1 MAVTVVVTKAEVT
14 RAVVMNMVK
23 VNGRDGEGDDG
34 VFSDGAGVDLGE
46 RRGCE
51 EGVFGAGRGSGYR
64 GEVMR

>member
-1 MAVTVVVTKAEVT
+1 MVMAKAEVVSA
-14 RAVVMNMVK
+14 AVMIMVE
-23 VNGRDGEGDDG
+23 VHGRDGEGDDG
-34 VFSDGAGVDLGE
+34 VCSDGAGVDLGE